1 MSRRFLLA
9 IGLAALLAPLA
20 PAQPKPGDP
29 KEETA
34 ETADGVKIRCRFYA
48 AAKEVN
54 NSCVILMHDYNA
66 DPDDKKADW
75 DGLARF
81 LATDVGLNV
90 IRFDFRGHGK
100 SDEIIPEKFWNE
112 KWSWNQNKVTGYNRK
127 PVKTKIEVKD
137 FKPDYYPMLVNDLA
151 AVRNVLDLKN
161 DDRRVNARSVYLIAS
176 GSAAP
181 LAFLFLAEEWS
192 RQQTKPEAKG
202 VVVTIPDIVSAHG
215 RRQPNTE
222 VAGKDYAGLILLSPT
237 RTYSYEYGAQ
247 KGKNSVSAQQI
258 KDWAIKYSKD
268 TQGGGDIRG
277 SMSILTLVG
286 DKDVEGVKEA
296 NFFYTDVLTADGKK
310 SPVLEPMKNSRMFPL
325 KGTKEKGAELLGK
338 NSTLKTEDL
347 IKAFL
352 EKIES
357 DRKKLNPTDRKY
369 DKPCRINLGSFG
381 VGN

>member
-112 KWSWNQNKVTGYNRK
+112 KWSWNQNKVY
-127 PVKTKIEVKD
+127 V
-137 FKPDYYPMLVNDLA
+137 
-151 AVRNVLDLKN
+151 
-161 DDRRVNARSVYLIAS
+161 
-176 GSAAP
+176 
-181 LAFLFLAEEWS
+181 
-192 RQQTKPEAKG
+192 
-202 VVVTIPDIVSAHG
+202 
-215 RRQPNTE
+215 
-222 VAGKDYAGLILLSPT
+222 
-237 RTYSYEYGAQ
+237 
-247 KGKNSVSAQQI
+247 
-258 KDWAIKYSKD
+258 
-268 TQGGGDIRG
+268 
-277 SMSILTLVG
+277 TLV
-286 DKDVEGVKEA
+286 
-296 NFFYTDVLTADGKK
+296 
-310 SPVLEPMKNSRMFPL
+310 M
-325 KGTKEKGAELLGK
+325 
-338 NSTLKTEDL
+338 
-347 IKAFL
+347 
-352 EKIES
+352 
-357 DRKKLNPTDRKY
+357 
-369 DKPCRINLGSFG
+369 
-381 VGN
+381 